1 MKGKVFILSGPS
13 GSGKTTLYQKLLHD
27 KKFKNILKRSV
38 SVTTRNP
45 RVGEKDGRD
54 YFFISKK
61 QFLAKKKKGDFL
73 ESMKVFDHYYGTP
86 KKYVENL
93 LKKGKS
99 VLLAIDVKGAK
110 VVFKKMPQAVGIFVK
125 TPSLKEL
132 KKRLALRGTENKK
145 IFNLRFKTAVK
156 ELRESKHYRYCIVN
170 DNLAKCY
177 QNLRSIIISELSC

>member
-1 MKGKVFILSGPS
+1 
-13 GSGKTTLYQKLLHD
+13 
-27 KKFKNILKRSV
+27 
-38 SVTTRNP
+38 
-45 RVGEKDGRD
+45 
-54 YFFISKK
+54 
-61 QFLAKKKKGDFL
+61 
-73 ESMKVFDHYYGTP
+73 
-86 KKYVENL
+86 
-93 LKKGKS
+93 
-99 VLLAIDVKGAK
+99 
-110 VVFKKMPQAVGIFVK
+110 MPQAVGIFVK